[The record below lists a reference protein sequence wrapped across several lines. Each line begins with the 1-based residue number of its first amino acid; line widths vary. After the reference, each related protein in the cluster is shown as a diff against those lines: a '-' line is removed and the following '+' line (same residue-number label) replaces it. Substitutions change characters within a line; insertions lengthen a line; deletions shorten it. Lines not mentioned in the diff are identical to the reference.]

1 MTGIMPSH
9 PTGHLRSLVTS
20 NTWSLVAQQACQQHC
35 RALCIASYGNVPEQA
50 RCCCLCCTGLL
61 LSPGT
66 QERGHKQ
73 LGNNAAAA
81 HLALIV
87 SMVGLAGLWLWKPCA
102 EEPYLCRLQSVG
114 VGITYALFASQLIVA
129 HMCKEPFQPPLWAMG
144 LMALAIINKALHI
157 VDPLQLTLGLDILL
171 LGGYL
176 HYVVVVINQICGHLG
191 IYCLTIKPKEA

>member
-1 MTGIMPSH
+1 MFTCFC
-9 PTGHLRSLVTS
+9 LVS
-20 NTWSLVAQQACQQHC
+20 
-35 RALCIASYGNVPEQA
+35 CIP
-50 RCCCLCCTGLL
+50 
-61 LSPGT
+61 

-73 LGNNAAAA
+73 LGGNAAAA

-87 SMVGLAGLWLWKPCA
+87 AMVVLAGLWLCQPCQ
-102 EEPYLCRLQSVG
+102 EELYLCRLQSAG

-129 HMCKEPFQPPLWAMG
+129 HMCKEPFLPPLWAMG

-157 VDPLQLTLGLDILL
+157 VDPLKLTLGLDVFLL
-171 LGGYL
+171 LGYL